1 MTAEASTGTERG
13 LRLTPSENGRNNGRA
28 HGRVAERVIMAGEGS
43 IWRWLGATLLAAAPA
58 MLAFAVLSALGH
70 IPAWVAALS
79 ALGVAAVLGILAR
92 IVLGSFDKLTTYANA
107 VLRRA
112 QDRTERLPPPPLPW
126 FGESI
131 VKTLELLARSHDDA
145 VRRLSTSFADL
156 ERALEALPTPILLV
170 SAERLIVRA
179 NRAAEAMLGVGL
191 KGRDLAAVLRNAN
204 FLEAVETAVEAG
216 VSLDLEF
223 GVPLPVERSFLAHI
237 EPLPEPAADGSKL
250 VLALV
255 DQTTARRTDQMRADF
270 VANASHEI
278 RTPLA
283 TLIGFIETLQGPA
296 RDDPDVRER
305 FLSIMAQNAN
315 RMARLVDDL
324 LSLSKIEM
332 NEHTPPTGRVNLV
345 TVARSAANNLAWQA
359 KGRRVALDF
368 DLGAEPAFAVG
379 DESELTLAIQ
389 NLIGNAIK
397 YGREGGRVA
406 IRIAHVASAPGSV
419 GWRLSDLGAIALAV
433 EDGGEGIPREH
444 LPRLTERFYRV
455 DTARSRELGGT
466 GLGLAIVKHI
476 MNRHR
481 GALGI
486 ESTLGKGSTFKLYL
500 EPAEPSTPT

>member
-1 MTAEASTGTERG
+1 MTS
-13 LRLTPSENGRNNGRA
+13 
-28 HGRVAERVIMAGEGS
+28 EGS
-43 IWRWLGATLLAAAPA
+43 IWRWLGATLVAASPAVLAFAVLAALGHLPA
-58 MLAFAVLSALGH
+58 WMAVLSALG
-70 IPAWVAALS
+70 VT
-79 ALGVAAVLGILAR
+79 AVLGGLAR
-92 IVLGSFDKLTTYANA
+92 AVVGSLDKIASYADA

-112 QDRTERLPPPPLPW
+112 QDRSESLPPTPLPW
-126 FGESI
+126 VGEPI
-131 VKTLELLARSHDDA
+131 IETLERLSRVHDDA

-170 SAERLIVRA
+170 SPERLIVRA
-179 NRAAEAMLGVGL
+179 NRAAQAMLGVGL
-191 KGRDLAAVLRNAN
+191 EGRDIAAVLRNAN
-204 FLEAVETAVEAG
+204 FLEAVETAVETG
-216 VSLDLEF
+216 LSLDLEF
-223 GVPLPVERSFLAHI
+223 GMPLPVERSFLAHI

-255 DQTTARRTDQMRADF
+255 DQTAARRTDQMRADF

-296 RDDPDVRER
+296 RDDADARER
-305 FLSIMAQNAN
+305 FLAIMAQNAN

-332 NEHTPPTGRVNLV
+332 NEHAPPTGRVNLV
-345 TVARSAANNLAWQA
+345 AVARSAANNLTWQA
-359 KGRRVALDF
+359 KSRRVALEF
-368 DLGAEPAFAVG
+368 ELGAEPAFVVG
-379 DESELTLAIQ
+379 DEGELTLAAQ

-406 IRIAHVASAPGSV
+406 VRVARVPSVPGSV
-419 GWRLSDLGAIALAV
+419 GWRLSELGAIALAV
-433 EDGGEGIPREH
+433 EDEGEGIPREH

-481 GALGI
+481 GTLGI
-486 ESTLGKGSTFKLYL
+486 ESTLGKGSVFTLYL
-500 EPAEPSTPT
+500 EPAEPAPSA

>member
-1 MTAEASTGTERG
+1 M
-13 LRLTPSENGRNNGRA
+13 PD
-28 HGRVAERVIMAGEGS
+28 GS
-43 IWRWLGATLLAAAPA
+43 RFWPWLGATLLAGGPAA
-58 MLAFAVLSALGH
+58 LAFGVLAATGH
-70 IPAWVAALS
+70 LPAWIAAIA
-79 ALGVAAVLGILAR
+79 ALGVLGVSAALVR
-92 IVLGSFDKLTTYANA
+92 IALGSLDKISTYANA
-107 VLRRA
+107 LLRRA
-112 QDRTERLPPPPLPW
+112 QDRSGRLPASPLPW
-126 FGESI
+126 LGGDIVES
-131 VKTLELLARSHDDA
+131 LELLARHQDESL
-145 VRRLSTSFADL
+145 RRLGRSFADL
-156 ERALEALPTPILLV
+156 ERAIEALPSPLLLI

-179 NRAAEAMLGVGL
+179 NRAAEAMLGSGL
-191 KGRDLAAVLRNAN
+191 AGRDLAAVLRNAS
-204 FLEAVETAVEAG
+204 LLGAVEDAVEDGIGA
-216 VSLDLEF
+216 DLEF
-223 GVPLPVERSFLAHI
+223 GVPLPVERSFLAHV

-255 DQTTARRTDQMRADF
+255 DQTAARRTDQMRADF

-296 RDDPDVRER
+296 KDDAEARDR
-305 FLSIMAQNAN
+305 FLSIMTQNAT

-332 NEHTPPTGRVNLV
+332 NEHTPPTARVRLDAVVKSAVSNL
-345 TVARSAANNLAWQA
+345 TWQA
-359 KGRRVALDF
+359 KGRRVAI
-368 DLGAEPAFAVG
+368 AFEAPEQPVLVVG
-379 DESELTLAIQ
+379 EADELMLAIQ

-406 IRIAHVASAPGSV
+406 IRIAHTASVPGSV
-419 GWRLSDLGAIALAV
+419 GWRLSERGAIALSV
-433 EDGGEGIPREH
+433 TDEGDGIPREH

-486 ESTLGKGSTFKLYL
+486 ESTPGKGSTFTLYL
-500 EPAEPSTPT
+500 EPVASSPAALPQAAAG